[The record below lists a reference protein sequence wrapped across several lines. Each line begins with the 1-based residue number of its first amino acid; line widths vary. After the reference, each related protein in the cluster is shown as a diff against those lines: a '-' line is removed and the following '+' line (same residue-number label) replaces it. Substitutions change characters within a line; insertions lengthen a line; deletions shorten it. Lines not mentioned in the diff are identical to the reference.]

1 MFDLQW
7 PKQLLRYCVY
17 RQTIF
22 DINTMV
28 LLFFQILSSR
38 NDYMSISFKNLYLRM
53 LFALQTFLP
62 THLWLNTA

>member
-1 MFDLQW
+1 MLDLQW
-7 PKQLLRYCVY
+7 PKQRCIY
-17 RQTIF
+17 TEIF
-22 DINTMV
+22 DIITMV
-28 LLFFQILSSR
+28 LVFFEILLSR